1 VPEANRERKSNAVKE
16 MIEMLNSQETSRF
29 HVMLLKYYIDTEPYS
44 TSALTVSQAST
55 PNIHETPHGFEC
67 ETFFPPDML
76 RPEEKDGKEVIN
88 GVVKVSLYVNL
99 DDILGIYAMVEN
111 GQAIPL
117 YSPVGSS

>member
-1 VPEANRERKSNAVKE
+1 
-16 MIEMLNSQETSRF
+16 
-29 HVMLLKYYIDTEPYS
+29 
-44 TSALTVSQAST
+44 
-55 PNIHETPHGFEC
+55 
-67 ETFFPPDML
+67 ML